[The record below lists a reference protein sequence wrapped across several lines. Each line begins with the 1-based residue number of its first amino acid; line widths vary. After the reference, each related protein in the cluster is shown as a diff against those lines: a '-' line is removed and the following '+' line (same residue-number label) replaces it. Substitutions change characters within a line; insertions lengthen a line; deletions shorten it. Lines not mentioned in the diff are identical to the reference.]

1 MVDEERKKSSELSS
15 RPFGKEICEAKGL
28 GKE

>member
-1 MVDEERKKSSELSS
+1 MVNEENKKCAELRS